1 MTDNVDMDRVIA
13 RIEKLL
19 ALANNNP
26 NEAEAES
33 AMRKAQELLEAYNL
47 DMATIGAAKPDANKR
62 DDKKR
67 KGGLYSWQRKLWK
80 SVAEMNFCYYLSV
93 KGLAKGSQYEHRLIG
108 SHANVVATELM
119 AQYLQDTI
127 EKLAQ
132 QWAKD
137 NSYKSVF
144 VREAIAYREG
154 MTARVTERLE
164 AKRAQ
169 MVRDAKEEARKREEA
184 RAAGTPTG
192 TGLTIVDIISTEADF
207 NNDYLN
213 GYEMGTT
220 ARLRHEQEMRYQ
232 AHVRKMAEDQ
242 AEHERRMASDPA
254 YAEEYRRKQAER
266 AKADKEWWEAYEKKN
281 KRRASRSVSSTP
293 RPRPRAKTAEE
304 KRMDLDSYWDGR
316 EDGAKVGIDTQIDN
330 TKKARIA

>member
-33 AMRKAQELLEAYNL
+33 AMRKAQEMLEAYNL
-47 DMATIGAAKPDANKR
+47 DMATIGGANASDAAKRN
-62 DDKKR
+62 DKTK

-80 SVAEMNFCYYLSV
+80 SVAEMNFCYYLSI
-93 KGLAKGSQYEHRLIG
+93 KGLQRGSTYEHRLIG

-132 QWAKD
+132 RWSKE

-154 MTARVTERLE
+154 MAARVTERLE
-164 AKRAQ
+164 HKRRQ
-169 MVRDAKEEARKREEA
+169 MIRDAEAERVKREEA

-192 TGLTIVDIISTEADF
+192 NDLTIVDIISSEADF

-213 GYEMGTT
+213 NWELGTT
-220 ARLRHEQEMRYQ
+220 ARQRHEEKLRREANARKFEEEQ
-232 AHVRKMAEDQ
+232 AAYK
-242 AEHERRMASDPA
+242 RRMETDPA
-254 YAEEYRRKQAER
+254 FAAAEKARIAKAEEEYQKWLKSLPKSRSRPS
-266 AKADKEWWEAYEKKN
+266 
-281 KRRASRSVSSTP
+281 RASMN
-293 RPRPRAKTAEE
+293 PRPRAKSAEE
-304 KRMDLDSYWDGR
+304 KRQELDSYWDGR
-316 EDGAKVGIDTQIDN
+316 DAGEKVGIDDQIN
-330 TKKARIA
+330 HEKRKAVR